1 MKGEVNDT
9 LRDRVHAPC
18 TLKSESVHGECK
30 EVCTRLHAC
39 TPRKTHAHLPLQS
52 LQDGSNQAAPTP
64 PAGYTPRTSQ
74 STSIQS
80 VYACRPNRGIQP
92 PPPKTI
98 K

>member
-39 TPRKTHAHLPLQS
+39 TPTKTHAH
-52 LQDGSNQAAPTP
+52 
-64 PAGYTPRTSQ
+64 
-74 STSIQS
+74 
-80 VYACRPNRGIQP
+80 RP
-92 PPPKTI
+92 
-98 K
+98 